1 MKNLFILFICIISL
15 PLYSQNKTG
24 IGKVTDINGFVIP
37 NATIHISPNEDAS
50 VIFEYV
56 CDKNGYY
63 IFDFISNY
71 NDFTV
76 NVFPT
81 NQTLQFRHN
90 QESIVLSNSN
100 NMLSHNVELLTN
112 NGIMFTVIDLLG
124 NPVSNAEIMMYDSK
138 NKWKIDSN
146 KISKTVYTDINGQ
159 IEIKSLAP
167 IAYWFNIKKDYAT
180 NRFTVNNTNTNIDTT
195 VTTNIT
201 ITIRDLTQMELY
213 MCGSCDN
220 KTWQTDSMIL
230 FGSTMMYDADTKL
243 LSDATWWDSNGRQGY
258 WWFNATE
265 TIMYYDY
272 SNSSMGIIEATNL
285 TITDSTW
292 VGDMEFTGMNVIYY
306 MSVPQLDIVDLSL
319 SVQDFTI
326 YLNVDENT
334 NIKPEDLAINSSH
347 CFTCNIALSKTYF
360 DISDLGEQEIYATLE
375 DRCGN
380 LAVDTFVITVIDKKS
395 VSVGNLDNLTTKIY
409 PNPTKDILF
418 VEYENINI
426 NKIELCT
433 VKGEILSQIHI
444 KEIRNNKLS
453 FKTAHL
459 NKGLYL
465 IKIYSI
471 KSVAVKKIII
481 E

>member
-146 KISKTVYTDINGQ
+146 KISKTVYIQ
-159 IEIKSLAP
+159 I
-167 IAYWFNIKKDYAT
+167 
-180 NRFTVNNTNTNIDTT
+180 
-195 VTTNIT
+195 
-201 ITIRDLTQMELY
+201 
-213 MCGSCDN
+213 
-220 KTWQTDSMIL
+220 
-230 FGSTMMYDADTKL
+230 
-243 LSDATWWDSNGRQGY
+243 
-258 WWFNATE
+258 
-265 TIMYYDY
+265 
-272 SNSSMGIIEATNL
+272 
-285 TITDSTW
+285 
-292 VGDMEFTGMNVIYY
+292 
-306 MSVPQLDIVDLSL
+306 
-319 SVQDFTI
+319 
-326 YLNVDENT
+326 
-334 NIKPEDLAINSSH
+334 
-347 CFTCNIALSKTYF
+347 
-360 DISDLGEQEIYATLE
+360 
-375 DRCGN
+375 
-380 LAVDTFVITVIDKKS
+380 
-395 VSVGNLDNLTTKIY
+395 
-409 PNPTKDILF
+409 
-418 VEYENINI
+418 
-426 NKIELCT
+426 
-433 VKGEILSQIHI
+433 
-444 KEIRNNKLS
+444 
-453 FKTAHL
+453 
-459 NKGLYL
+459 
-465 IKIYSI
+465 
-471 KSVAVKKIII
+471 
-481 E
+481 